1 MKYIAVATLAVVGFG
16 GLLFA
21 QPQAVSA
28 QGAQQQPVVVDQL
41 GLSYGEA
48 TGLGKADVRTTVGSI
63 INIAL
68 GLLGTIALVLVVYA
82 GFLWMTAAGND
93 DQVGTAKKILGSSI
107 IGLIVILSAYSI
119 TRFVV
124 QKGFEAT
131 TGQEYVDAPAA
142 Q

>member
-1 MKYIAVATLAVVGFG
+1 MKYIAVAALAVVGFG

-21 QPQAVSA
+21 QPQVVSA
-28 QGAQQQPVVVDQL
+28 QGAQQPVVVDQL

-131 TGQEYVDAPAA
+131 TGQEYVDAPVA